1 MEILE
6 VKSTITKTKTSM
18 WRAQSNES
26 VNFEIEQQK
35 LTNPKKQRENRLEK
49 IVNRTLGPCE
59 I

>member
-35 LTNPKKQRENRLEK
+35 LTNPKNKEK
-49 IVNRTLGPCE
+49 IDWKKQ
-59 I
+59 

>member
-35 LTNPKKQRENRLEK
+35 LIQKNKEK
-49 IVNRTLGPCE
+49 IDWKK
-59 I
+59 